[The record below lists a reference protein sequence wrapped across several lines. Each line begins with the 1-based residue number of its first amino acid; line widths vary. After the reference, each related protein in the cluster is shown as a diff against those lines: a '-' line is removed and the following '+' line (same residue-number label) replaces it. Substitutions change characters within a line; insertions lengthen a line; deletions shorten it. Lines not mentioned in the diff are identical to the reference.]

1 VFRVDGK
8 LSIDEVNEL
17 LDVELPDEEWDTVG
31 GLMLGLLGS
40 IPDEGE
46 EVSFR
51 NLRFTAE
58 RVDGRRISKVL
69 ITHDR
74 GTGGA
79 SRMSAPAE
87 RVDELLA
94 AARDAMERGSYAPYS
109 NFNVGAAVLAEG
121 DVFAGANVENASY
134 PMSVCAERNAVAAA
148 VNAGK
153 RSIDAVAVVTR
164 AGEPTPPCGGCRQVL
179 NEFGPDM
186 TVTVESGTGERAEWR
201 LTEILPHAF
210 GPPNLGK

>member
-1 VFRVDGK
+1 
-8 LSIDEVNEL
+8 
-17 LDVELPDEEWDTVG
+17 
-31 GLMLGLLGS
+31 
-40 IPDEGE
+40 
-46 EVSFR
+46 
-51 NLRFTAE
+51 
-58 RVDGRRISKVL
+58 
-69 ITHDR
+69 
-74 GTGGA
+74 
-79 SRMSAPAE
+79 MSAPTE

-109 NFNVGAAVLAEG
+109 NFNVGAE
-121 DVFAGANVENASY
+121 VFAGANVENASY

-164 AGEPTPPCGGCRQVL
+164 ADEPTPPCGGCRQVL

-186 TVTVESGTGERAEWR
+186 AVTVESGNGQRAEWR

-210 GPPNLGK
+210 GPANLGK